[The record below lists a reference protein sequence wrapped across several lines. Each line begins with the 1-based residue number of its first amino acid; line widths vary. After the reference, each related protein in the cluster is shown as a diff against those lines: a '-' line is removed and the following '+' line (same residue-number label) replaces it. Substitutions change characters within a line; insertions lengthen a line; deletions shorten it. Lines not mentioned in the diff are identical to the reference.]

1 MKTTMTFAAS
11 LGAIALGLSGAAYA
25 QTTTQAPG
33 AAPVQTTPIP
43 PSEPAMTPS
52 QTPGTAPTNPTPDA
66 QATPE
71 ATASATTSTDAD
83 ATTPPAKKKKSRKH
97 AATPQ

>member
-1 MKTTMTFAAS
+1 MKTTTTIAAS

-25 QTTTQAPG
+25 QTTTPAPG
-33 AAPVQTTPIP
+33 TTPMQTTPVP

-66 QATPE
+66 QPTPDATV
-71 ATASATTSTDAD
+71 SATTSSDAD
-83 ATTPPAKKKKSRKH
+83 ATTPGKKKKNKKH